1 MSTLRKRSNFDDTVD
16 LAEYVHKEIDSSNIP
31 IEVIILLFDTVFH
44 ASMETEEG
52 RPIHVTIT
60 YHDPSSLNEPS
71 KSRKMQMHENWSFV
85 PFGKSIALDKRNL
98 VKLSNGADPWSS
110 SLAVSHDSAGKLW
123 IKGMIDQ
130 AIHLES
136 FINFEDE
143 TKQEH
148 PGTFQ
153 VSITGIGNIS
163 VRSASGQ
170 IATLK
175 RGSLLTKFK
184 NVITTGSVADVVKEI
199 SRNTDDELFNEMI
212 KDDVDLS
219 DYDEYRVSSTI
230 LYRNSLKRLLNRIR
244 SYNHGGALLITDVKK
259 NDSLRIKYPL
269 KYSRLK
275 DAIKKYCL
283 NASREALYDQDN
295 EDANASLTQELWEI
309 LDSKKSISKEIK
321 GAIRFIGSLAGVDG
335 LILMDKTA
343 TVNGFGVVIEKVQP
357 PEKIY
362 LSNTLTPKADSLKE
376 IDAKELGTRHQSMF
390 SYCNSHP
397 GSLGFVISQDGDI
410 RAVLKIGDKLV
421 VWENIAVLK
430 TESFRPSSPK
440 RKKV

>member
-1 MSTLRKRSNFDDTVD
+1 MSILRKKSSFDDTDD
-16 LAEYVHKEIDSSNIP
+16 LAEYVYKEINSSNIP
-31 IEVIILLFDTVFH
+31 IEVIMLLFDTVFH

-52 RPIHVTIT
+52 KHIHVTIT
-60 YHDPSSLNEPS
+60 YYDPSSLSDSS
-71 KSRKMQMHENWSFV
+71 KSQKVQVHENWSFV
-85 PFGKSIALDKRNL
+85 PFEKPIVLDKRNL

-110 SLAVSHDSAGKLW
+110 SLAVSHDSASKLW

-136 FINFEDE
+136 FINFEGE

-148 PGTFQ
+148 PGIFQ
-153 VSITGIGNIS
+153 VSIMGIGNIG

-184 NVITTGSVADVVKEI
+184 NVITNGSVAEVVKEI
-199 SRNTDDELFNEMI
+199 SSNTDDELYDDLI
-212 KDDVDLS
+212 KDEADLS
-219 DYDEYRVSSTI
+219 EYDEYRVSSTI

-269 KYSRLK
+269 KYPRLK

-283 NASREALYDQDN
+283 NASKEAMYQQDN
-295 EDANASLTQELWEI
+295 EEERTSLTEELWKI

-335 LILMDKTA
+335 LILMDKTG

-362 LSNTLTPKADSLKE
+362 LSNTLTPTAESLKE

-390 SYCNSHP
+390 SYCNSHA

-410 RAVLKIGDKLV
+410 RAVLKVGNKLI

-430 TESFRPSSPK
+430 TESFRPSPPK